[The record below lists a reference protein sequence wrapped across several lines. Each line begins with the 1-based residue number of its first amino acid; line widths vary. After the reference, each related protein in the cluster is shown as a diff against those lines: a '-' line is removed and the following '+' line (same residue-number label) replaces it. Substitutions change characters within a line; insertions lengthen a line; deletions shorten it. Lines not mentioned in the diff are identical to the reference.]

1 MLIQGMKNLVRL
13 WTKRLTR
20 LAFTASCR
28 VRALTH
34 ACGKQ
39 MWTLDS
45 CLPSFVL
52 NIFLMKSLK
61 GNQLRMFLGE
71 GNNVYTCYWF
81 AASARVFWLMLR
93 TKLRTRIIT
102 WNSVFTENRHSADA
116 VSNARFY
123 DTLSCFER
131 SVECRSIKISAMV
144 HCLDE
149 IECIV

>member
-13 WTKRLTR
+13 WTNRLTR

-45 CLPSFVL
+45 CLSPFVL

-61 GNQLRMFLGE
+61 GDQFRMFLGE
-71 GNNVYTCYWF
+71 GNNGYTCCWF
-81 AASARVFWLMLR
+81 AASAWLFWLVLR
-93 TKLRTRIIT
+93 TKLRTRTIT
-102 WNSVFTENRHSADA
+102 WSSVLPENKHSTDA
-116 VSNARFY
+116 ASNARFW
-123 DTLSCFER
+123 DSQSCFER
-131 SVECRSIKISAMV
+131 SVECRSIKISATV
-144 HCLDE
+144 HCLDV
-149 IECIV
+149 I